1 MPVIVVGAD
10 SPLGAAI
17 VDTLRGRP
25 GELRAFVGT
34 AAAGEP
40 LRAAGF
46 KVAVGDIS
54 DSTHVEGAVFGCY
67 TAVLVAEAA
76 ADGRELAFAVGPD
89 SVIDGWLAA
98 VTASAVPRVILVG
111 AIRPARAGVEWAT
124 VDPSGRTAAEVA
136 AEVAHLDNTR
146 AI

>member
-1 MPVIVVGAD
+1 MPVIVIGAD

-17 VDTLRGRP
+17 VDTFRGRP

-54 DSTHVEGAVFGCY
+54 DSTHVEGAVFGCF

-76 ADGRELAFAVGPD
+76 ADGRDLAFADGPD

-98 VTASAVPRVILVG
+98 VTACSVPRVILVG
-111 AIRPARAGVEWAT
+111 SARAARAGVAWVT
-124 VDPSGRTAAEVA
+124 VDPTGRPAAEVA
-136 AEVAHLDNTR
+136 AEVARLDD
-146 AI
+146 

>member
-1 MPVIVVGAD
+1 
-10 SPLGAAI
+10 
-17 VDTLRGRP
+17 
-25 GELRAFVGT
+25 VGT

-54 DSTHVEGAVFGCY
+54 DSTHVEGAVYGCF

-76 ADGRELAFAVGPD
+76 ADGRELAFADGPD

-98 VTASAVPRVILVG
+98 VTASGVPRVILVG
-111 AIRPARAGVEWAT
+111 PNRAPPAGVEWAV
-124 VDPSGRTAAEVA
+124 VDPQVRTRTEVA
-136 AEVAHLDNTR
+136 EEVARLDDLEAGLWPA
-146 AI
+146 AIGD

>member
-1 MPVIVVGAD
+1 MPVIVIGAD
-10 SPLGAAI
+10 SPLGASI

-25 GELRAFVGT
+25 GERRAFVGT
-34 AAAGEP
+34 PEAGEP
-40 LRAAGF
+40 LRSAGF

-76 ADGRELAFAVGPD
+76 ADGRDLAFAEDPD
-89 SVIDGWLAA
+89 AVIDGWLTA

-111 AIRPARAGVEWAT
+111 PARPAPPGVEWAV
-124 VDPSGRTAAEVA
+124 VDPTGRSAAEVA
-136 AEVAHLDNTR
+136 AEVARLDE
-146 AI
+146 